1 MDLVVDTSVLLSV
14 LLSEPERAKLVALT
28 AEVDLVAPGSVHWEI
43 GNALSSMLKR
53 QRITLEQAMSILTA
67 YEQIPLRL
75 VEVSMREA
83 VSIAAEQNIYAYD
96 AYLIACARDQRAGL
110 LSLDKALIAAANQAG
125 VSVLEVP

>member
-1 MDLVVDTSVLLSV
+1 VDLVVDTSVLLSV